1 MSFCPFKSEDL
12 DAAKGVFAEA
22 LFRENKKSPFGADP
36 FKVAL
41 SIWPEETGELPKAL
55 WVAHSA
61 RWHEDAEVLE
71 MLSDLEEEAQAA
83 IEESKLEKAAE
94 IETPE
99 FKKLIKAEMIAE
111 LRDMMKDRLIEAK
124 DRTGAMDRLSKLMG
138 LDEKPSNDDAD
149 ASRILGVIH
158 HRLAPMNEDEYAN
171 MARQQQ
177 SELQETLRIKAI
189 ELEAEDA
196 RVIN

>member
-1 MSFCPFKSEDL
+1 MSFCPFNSEDL
-12 DAAKGVFAEA
+12 AAAKGVFAEA

-71 MLSDLEEEAQAA
+71 MLSELEEETQAA

-99 FKKLIKAEMIAE
+99 FKKLVKAEMIAE
-111 LRDMMKDRLIEAK
+111 LRDMMKNRLIEAK

-149 ASRILGVIH
+149 ASRVLGVIH
-158 HRLAPMNEDEYAN
+158 HRLAPMNEEEYAN

>member
-12 DAAKGVFAEA
+12 AAAKGVFAEA

-61 RWHEDAEVLE
+61 RWHEDAEVVE
-71 MLSDLEEEAQAA
+71 MLSDLEEEAQSE
-83 IEESKLEKAAE
+83 IQEEQLEKAAE

-99 FKKLIKAEMIAE
+99 FKKLVKAEMIAE

-149 ASRILGVIH
+149 ASRVLGVIH
-158 HRLAPMNEDEYAN
+158 HRLAPMNEEEYAN

>member
-12 DAAKGVFAEA
+12 AAAKVVFAEA

-71 MLSDLEEEAQAA
+71 MLSELEEETQAA

-99 FKKLIKAEMIAE
+99 FKKLVKAEMIAE

-158 HRLAPMNEDEYAN
+158 HRLAPMNEEEYAN

>member
-12 DAAKGVFAEA
+12 AAAKGVFAEA

-41 SIWPEETGELPKAL
+41 SIWPEESGELPKAL

-61 RWHEDAEVLE
+61 RWHEDAEVVE
-71 MLSDLEEEAQAA
+71 MLSDLEEEAQSE
-83 IEESKLEKAAE
+83 IQEEKLEKAAE

-99 FKKLIKAEMIAE
+99 FKKLVKAEMIAE

-149 ASRILGVIH
+149 ASRVLGVIH
-158 HRLAPMNEDEYAN
+158 HRLAPMNEEEYAN

>member
-12 DAAKGVFAEA
+12 AAAKGVFAEA

-71 MLSDLEEEAQAA
+71 MLSDLEEETQSIIA
-83 IEESKLEKAAE
+83 EEKLEKAAE

-149 ASRILGVIH
+149 ASRVLGVIH
-158 HRLAPMNEDEYAN
+158 HRLAPMNEEEYAN

>member
-12 DAAKGVFAEA
+12 AAAKGVFAEA
-22 LFRENKKSPFGADP
+22 LFRENEKSPFGADP

-41 SIWPEETGELPKAL
+41 SIWPEESGDLPKAL

-71 MLSDLEEEAQAA
+71 MLSDLEEETQSIIA
-83 IEESKLEKAAE
+83 EEKLEKAAE

-149 ASRILGVIH
+149 ASRVLGVIH
-158 HRLAPMNEDEYAN
+158 HRLAPMNEEEYAN

>member
-12 DAAKGVFAEA
+12 AAAKGVFAEA

-61 RWHEDAEVLE
+61 RWHEDAEVIE
-71 MLSDLEEEAQAA
+71 MLSDLEEETQAA

-99 FKKLIKAEMIAE
+99 FKKLVKAEMIAE

-138 LDEKPSNDDAD
+138 LDEKLSNDDAD
-149 ASRILGVIH
+149 ASRVLGVIH
-158 HRLAPMNEDEYAN
+158 HRLAPMNEEEYAN

>member
-1 MSFCPFKSEDL
+1 MSFCPFNSEEL

-22 LFRENKKSPFGADP
+22 LFRENEKSPFGADP

-71 MLSDLEEEAQAA
+71 MLSELEEETQAA

-99 FKKLIKAEMIAE
+99 FKKLVKAEMIAE
-111 LRDMMKDRLIEAK
+111 LRDMMKNRLIEAK

-149 ASRILGVIH
+149 ASRVLGVIH
-158 HRLAPMNEDEYAN
+158 HRLAPMNEEEYAN

>member
-12 DAAKGVFAEA
+12 AAAKGVFAEA

-61 RWHEDAEVLE
+61 RWHEDAEVIE
-71 MLSDLEEEAQAA
+71 MLSDLEEETQAA
-83 IEESKLEKAAE
+83 IEEKLEKAAE

-99 FKKLIKAEMIAE
+99 FKKLVKAEMIAE
-111 LRDMMKDRLIEAK
+111 LRDMMKNRLIEAK

>member
-12 DAAKGVFAEA
+12 AAAKGVFAEA
-22 LFRENKKSPFGADP
+22 LFRENEKSPFGADP

-61 RWHEDAEVLE
+61 RWHEDAEVVE
-71 MLSDLEEEAQAA
+71 MLSDLEEEAQSVIA
-83 IEESKLEKAAE
+83 EEKLEKAAE

-149 ASRILGVIH
+149 ASRVLGVIH
-158 HRLAPMNEDEYAN
+158 HRLAPMNEEEYAN

-196 RVIN
+196 RVID

>member
-12 DAAKGVFAEA
+12 AAAKGVFAEA

-36 FKVAL
+36 FKAAL

-61 RWHEDAEVLE
+61 RWHEDAEVVE
-71 MLSDLEEEAQAA
+71 MLSDFEEEEQSE
-83 IEESKLEKAAE
+83 IQEEKLEKAAE

-99 FKKLIKAEMIAE
+99 FKKLVKAEMIAE
-111 LRDMMKDRLIEAK
+111 LRDMMKNRLIEAK

-138 LDEKPSNDDAD
+138 LDEKPNKDDAD
-149 ASRILGVIH
+149 ASRVLGVIH
-158 HRLAPMNEDEYAN
+158 HRLAPMNEEEYAN

>member
-12 DAAKGVFAEA
+12 AAAKGVFAEA
-22 LFRENKKSPFGADP
+22 LFRENEKSPFGADP

-41 SIWPEETGELPKAL
+41 SIWPEESGELPKAL

-61 RWHEDAEVLE
+61 RWHEDAEVIE
-71 MLSDLEEEAQAA
+71 MLSDLEEDAQSIIA
-83 IEESKLEKAAE
+83 EEKLEKAAE

-99 FKKLIKAEMIAE
+99 FKKLVKAEMIAE
-111 LRDMMKDRLIEAK
+111 LRDMMRNRAIEAK

-149 ASRILGVIH
+149 ASRVLGVIH
-158 HRLAPMNEDEYAN
+158 HRLAPMNEEEYAN

>member
-1 MSFCPFKSEDL
+1 MSFCPFNSEDL
-12 DAAKGVFAEA
+12 AAAKGVFAEA
-22 LFRENKKSPFGADP
+22 LFRENEKSPFGADP

-61 RWHEDAEVLE
+61 RWHEDAEVIE
-71 MLSDLEEEAQAA
+71 MLSDLEEESQSIIA
-83 IEESKLEKAAE
+83 EEKLEKAAE

-149 ASRILGVIH
+149 ASRVLGVIH
-158 HRLAPMNEDEYAN
+158 HRLAPMNEEEYAN

>member
-12 DAAKGVFAEA
+12 AAAKGVFAEA
-22 LFRENKKSPFGADP
+22 LFRENKKAPFGADP

-41 SIWPEETGELPKAL
+41 SIWPEENGELPKAL

-71 MLSDLEEEAQAA
+71 MLSDLEEETQAA
-83 IEESKLEKAAE
+83 VEESKLEKAAE

-99 FKKLIKAEMIAE
+99 FKKFVKAEMIAE

-124 DRTGAMDRLSKLMG
+124 DRTGAMDRLSKLLG

-149 ASRILGVIH
+149 ASRVLGVIH
-158 HRLAPMNEDEYAN
+158 HRLAPMNEEEYAN

>member
-12 DAAKGVFAEA
+12 AAAKGVFAET

-61 RWHEDAEVLE
+61 RWHEDAEVIE
-71 MLSDLEEEAQAA
+71 MLSDLEEESQSIIA
-83 IEESKLEKAAE
+83 EEKLEKAAE

-99 FKKLIKAEMIAE
+99 FKKLVKAEMIAE
-111 LRDMMKDRLIEAK
+111 LRDMMKNRLIEAK

-138 LDEKPSNDDAD
+138 LDEKPNKDDAD
-149 ASRILGVIH
+149 ASRVLGVIH
-158 HRLAPMNEDEYAN
+158 HRLAPMNEEEYAN

>member
-12 DAAKGVFAEA
+12 AAAKGVFAEA

-61 RWHEDAEVLE
+61 RWHEDAEVIE
-71 MLSDLEEEAQAA
+71 MLSDLEEESQSIIA
-83 IEESKLEKAAE
+83 EEKLEKAAE

-99 FKKLIKAEMIAE
+99 FKKLVKAEMIAE
-111 LRDMMKDRLIEAK
+111 LRDMMKNRLIEAK

-149 ASRILGVIH
+149 ASRVLGVIH
-158 HRLAPMNEDEYAN
+158 HRLAPMNEEEYAN

>member
-12 DAAKGVFAEA
+12 AAAKGVFAEA

-61 RWHEDAEVLE
+61 RWHEDAEVIE
-71 MLSDLEEEAQAA
+71 MLSDLEEEAQSIIA
-83 IEESKLEKAAE
+83 EEKLEKAAE

-99 FKKLIKAEMIAE
+99 FKKLVKAEMIAE
-111 LRDMMKDRLIEAK
+111 LRDMMKNRLIEAK

-138 LDEKPSNDDAD
+138 LDEKPNNDDAD
-149 ASRILGVIH
+149 ASRVLGVIH
-158 HRLAPMNEDEYAN
+158 HRLAPMNEEEYAN

>member
-12 DAAKGVFAEA
+12 AAAKGVFAEA

-71 MLSDLEEEAQAA
+71 MLSELEEETQAA

-99 FKKLIKAEMIAE
+99 FKKLVKAEMIAE
-111 LRDMMKDRLIEAK
+111 LRDMMKNRLIEAK

-138 LDEKPSNDDAD
+138 LDEKPNNDDAD
-149 ASRILGVIH
+149 ASRVLGVIH
-158 HRLAPMNEDEYAN
+158 HRLAPMNEEEYAN

>member
-1 MSFCPFKSEDL
+1 MSFCPFNSEDL
-12 DAAKGVFAEA
+12 ASAKGVFAEA

-71 MLSDLEEEAQAA
+71 MLSELEEETQAA

-99 FKKLIKAEMIAE
+99 FKKLVKAEMIAE
-111 LRDMMKDRLIEAK
+111 LRDMMKNRLIEAK

-158 HRLAPMNEDEYAN
+158 HRLAPMNEDEYGDFVSNQQKKLQAN
-171 MARQQQ
+171 IAKH
-177 SELQETLRIKAI
+177 EI
-189 ELEAEDA
+189 ELSAED
-196 RVIN
+196 VKIIN

>member
-1 MSFCPFKSEDL
+1 MSFCPFNSEDL
-12 DAAKGVFAEA
+12 AAAKGVFAEA

-61 RWHEDAEVLE
+61 RWHEDSEVIE
-71 MLSDLEEEAQAA
+71 MLSDLEEDAQAA

-99 FKKLIKAEMIAE
+99 FKKLVKAEMIAE

-138 LDEKPSNDDAD
+138 LDEKPNNDDAD
-149 ASRILGVIH
+149 ASRVLGVIH
-158 HRLAPMNEDEYAN
+158 HRLAPMNEEEYAN

>member
-1 MSFCPFKSEDL
+1 MSFCPFNSEDL
-12 DAAKGVFAEA
+12 AAAKGVFAEA

-71 MLSDLEEEAQAA
+71 MLSELEEETQAA

-99 FKKLIKAEMIAE
+99 FKKLVKAEMIAE

-138 LDEKPSNDDAD
+138 LDEKPNNDDAD
-149 ASRILGVIH
+149 ASRVLGVIH
-158 HRLAPMNEDEYAN
+158 HRLAPMNEEEYAN

>member
-12 DAAKGVFAEA
+12 AAAKGVFAEA

-61 RWHEDAEVLE
+61 RWHEDAEVIE
-71 MLSDLEEEAQAA
+71 MLSDLEEESQSIIA
-83 IEESKLEKAAE
+83 EEKLEKAAE

-99 FKKLIKAEMIAE
+99 FKKLVKAEMIAE
-111 LRDMMKDRLIEAK
+111 LRDMMKNRLIEAK

-138 LDEKPSNDDAD
+138 LDEKPSNADAD
-149 ASRILGVIH
+149 ASRVLGVIH
-158 HRLAPMNEDEYAN
+158 HRLAPMNEEEYAN

>member
-12 DAAKGVFAEA
+12 AAAKGVFAEA

-61 RWHEDAEVLE
+61 RWHEDAEVIE
-71 MLSDLEEEAQAA
+71 MLSDLEEEAQSIIA
-83 IEESKLEKAAE
+83 EEKLEKAAE

-99 FKKLIKAEMIAE
+99 FKKLVKAEMIAE
-111 LRDMMKDRLIEAK
+111 LRDMMKDRRIEAK

-149 ASRILGVIH
+149 ASRVLGVIH
-158 HRLAPMNEDEYAN
+158 HRLAPMNEEEYAN

>member
-12 DAAKGVFAEA
+12 AAAKGVFAEA

-61 RWHEDAEVLE
+61 RWHEDSEVLE
-71 MLSDLEEEAQAA
+71 MLSDLEEEAQSIIA
-83 IEESKLEKAAE
+83 EEELEKAAE

-99 FKKLIKAEMIAE
+99 FKKLVKAEMIAE
-111 LRDMMKDRLIEAK
+111 LRDMMKNRLIEAK

-138 LDEKPSNDDAD
+138 LDEKPNKDDAD
-149 ASRILGVIH
+149 ASRVLGVIH
-158 HRLAPMNEDEYAN
+158 HRLAPMNEEEYAN

>member
-12 DAAKGVFAEA
+12 AAAKGVFAEA
-22 LFRENKKSPFGADP
+22 LFRENEKSPFGADP

-71 MLSDLEEEAQAA
+71 MLSELEEETQAA

-99 FKKLIKAEMIAE
+99 FKKLVKAEMIAE

-149 ASRILGVIH
+149 ASRVLGVIH
-158 HRLAPMNEDEYAN
+158 HRLAPMNEEEYAN

>member
-12 DAAKGVFAEA
+12 AAAKGVFAEA
-22 LFRENKKSPFGADP
+22 LFRENEKSPFGADP

-41 SIWPEETGELPKAL
+41 SIWPEESGELPKAL

-61 RWHEDAEVLE
+61 RWHEDAEVIE
-71 MLSDLEEEAQAA
+71 MLSDLEEEAQSVIA
-83 IEESKLEKAAE
+83 EEKLEKAAE

-99 FKKLIKAEMIAE
+99 FKKLVKAEMIAE
-111 LRDMMKDRLIEAK
+111 LRDMMKNRLIEAK

>member
-12 DAAKGVFAEA
+12 AAAKGVFAEA

-61 RWHEDAEVLE
+61 RWHEDAEVIE
-71 MLSDLEEEAQAA
+71 MLSDLEEETQAA

-94 IETPE
+94 IETLE
-99 FKKLIKAEMIAE
+99 FKKLVKAEMIAE
-111 LRDMMKDRLIEAK
+111 LRDMMKNRLIEAK

-149 ASRILGVIH
+149 ASRVLGVIH
-158 HRLAPMNEDEYAN
+158 HRLAPMNEEEYAN

-189 ELEAEDA
+189 ELDAEDA

>member
-12 DAAKGVFAEA
+12 AAAKGVFAEA
-22 LFRENKKSPFGADP
+22 LFRENEKSPFGADP

-41 SIWPEETGELPKAL
+41 SIWPEESGELPKAL

-61 RWHEDAEVLE
+61 RWHEDSEVIE
-71 MLSDLEEEAQAA
+71 MLSDLEEEAQSVIA
-83 IEESKLEKAAE
+83 EEKLEKAAE

-149 ASRILGVIH
+149 ASRVLGVIH
-158 HRLAPMNEDEYAN
+158 HRLAPMNEEEYAN

>member
-12 DAAKGVFAEA
+12 AAAKGVFAEA

-41 SIWPEETGELPKAL
+41 SIWSEENGELPKAL

-61 RWHEDAEVLE
+61 RWHEDAEVIE
-71 MLSDLEEEAQAA
+71 MLSELEEETQAA

-99 FKKLIKAEMIAE
+99 FKKLVKAEMIAE
-111 LRDMMKDRLIEAK
+111 LRDMMKNRLIEAK

-138 LDEKPSNDDAD
+138 LDEKPNNDDAD
-149 ASRILGVIH
+149 ASRVLGVIH
-158 HRLAPMNEDEYAN
+158 HRLAPMNEEEYAN

>member
-12 DAAKGVFAEA
+12 AAAKGVFAEA

-71 MLSDLEEEAQAA
+71 MLSELEEETQAA

-99 FKKLIKAEMIAE
+99 FKKLVKAEMIAE
-111 LRDMMKDRLIEAK
+111 LRDMMKNRLIEAK

-149 ASRILGVIH
+149 ASRVLGVIH
-158 HRLAPMNEDEYAN
+158 HRLAPMNEEEYAN

>member
-12 DAAKGVFAEA
+12 AAAKGVFAEA

-71 MLSDLEEEAQAA
+71 MLSELEEETQAA

-99 FKKLIKAEMIAE
+99 FKKLVKAEMIAE

-138 LDEKPSNDDAD
+138 LDEKPNNDDAD
-149 ASRILGVIH
+149 ASRVLGVIH
-158 HRLAPMNEDEYAN
+158 HRLAPMNEEEYAN

-196 RVIN
+196 KVIN

>member
-1 MSFCPFKSEDL
+1 MSFCPFNSEDL
-12 DAAKGVFAEA
+12 AAAKGVFAEA
-22 LFRENKKSPFGADP
+22 LFRENEKSPFGADP

-71 MLSDLEEEAQAA
+71 MLSEL
-83 IEESKLEKAAE
+83 EESKLEKAAE

-99 FKKLIKAEMIAE
+99 FKKLVKAEMIAE

-149 ASRILGVIH
+149 ASRVLGVIH
-158 HRLAPMNEDEYAN
+158 HRLAPMNEEEYAN

>member
-12 DAAKGVFAEA
+12 AAAKGVFAEA

-61 RWHEDAEVLE
+61 RWHEDAEVIE
-71 MLSDLEEEAQAA
+71 MLSDLEEEAQSVIA
-83 IEESKLEKAAE
+83 EEKLEKAAE

-138 LDEKPSNDDAD
+138 LDEKPNNDDAD
-149 ASRILGVIH
+149 ASRVLGVIH
-158 HRLAPMNEDEYAN
+158 HRLAPMNEEEYAN

>member
-1 MSFCPFKSEDL
+1 MSFCPFNSEDL
-12 DAAKGVFAEA
+12 AAAKGVFAEA

-71 MLSDLEEEAQAA
+71 MLSDLEEEAQSIIA
-83 IEESKLEKAAE
+83 EEKLEKAAE

-99 FKKLIKAEMIAE
+99 FKKLVKAEMIAE
-111 LRDMMKDRLIEAK
+111 LRDMMKNRGIEAK

-149 ASRILGVIH
+149 ASRVLGVIH
-158 HRLAPMNEDEYAN
+158 HRLAPMNEEEYAN

>member
-12 DAAKGVFAEA
+12 AAAKGVFAEA

-61 RWHEDAEVLE
+61 RWHEDAEVIE
-71 MLSDLEEEAQAA
+71 MLSDLEEETQAD

-99 FKKLIKAEMIAE
+99 FKKLVKAEMIAE
-111 LRDMMKDRLIEAK
+111 LRDMMKNRLIEAK

-149 ASRILGVIH
+149 ASRVLGVIH
-158 HRLAPMNEDEYAN
+158 HRLAPMNEEEYAN

>member
-1 MSFCPFKSEDL
+1 MSFCPFNSEDL
-12 DAAKGVFAEA
+12 ASAKGVFAEA

-71 MLSDLEEEAQAA
+71 MLSELEEETQAA

-99 FKKLIKAEMIAE
+99 FKKLVKAEMIAE

-138 LDEKPSNDDAD
+138 LDEKPNNDDAD
-149 ASRILGVIH
+149 ASRVLGVIH
-158 HRLAPMNEDEYAN
+158 HRLAPMNEEEYAN

>member
-61 RWHEDAEVLE
+61 RWHEDAEVIE
-71 MLSDLEEEAQAA
+71 MLSDLEEEAQSVIA
-83 IEESKLEKAAE
+83 EEKLEKAAE

-149 ASRILGVIH
+149 ASRVLGVIH
-158 HRLAPMNEDEYAN
+158 HRLAPMNEEEYAN

-196 RVIN
+196 KVIN

>member
-12 DAAKGVFAEA
+12 AAAKGVFAEA
-22 LFRENKKSPFGADP
+22 LFRENEKSPFGADP

-41 SIWPEETGELPKAL
+41 SIWPEETGELSKAL

-71 MLSDLEEEAQAA
+71 MLSELEEETQAA

-99 FKKLIKAEMIAE
+99 FKKLVKAEMIAE

-149 ASRILGVIH
+149 ASRVLGVIH
-158 HRLAPMNEDEYAN
+158 HRLAPMNEEEYAN

>member
-12 DAAKGVFAEA
+12 AAAKGVFAEA
-22 LFRENKKSPFGADP
+22 LFRENEKSPFGADP

-41 SIWPEETGELPKAL
+41 SIWPEESGELPKAL

-61 RWHEDAEVLE
+61 RWHEDAEVIE
-71 MLSDLEEEAQAA
+71 MLSDLEEEAQSVIA
-83 IEESKLEKAAE
+83 EEKLEKAAE

-149 ASRILGVIH
+149 ASRVLGVIH
-158 HRLAPMNEDEYAN
+158 HRLAPMNEEEYAN